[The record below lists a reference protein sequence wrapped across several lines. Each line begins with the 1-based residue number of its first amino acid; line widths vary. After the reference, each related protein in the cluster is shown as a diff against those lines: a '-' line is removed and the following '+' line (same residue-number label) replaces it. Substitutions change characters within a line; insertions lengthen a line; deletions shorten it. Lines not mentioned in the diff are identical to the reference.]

1 MHGAMLSNRVQCRG
15 IFSGTF
21 QCGADVP
28 LPPACNSG
36 LVAGV
41 GCNVFDEAAAGIEP
55 DLVAL
60 RRRNEHAHRLMS
72 QWEAEQLQRS

>member
-1 MHGAMLSNRVQCRG
+1 MHGAILSNRVEC
-15 IFSGTF
+15 SGT
-21 QCGADVP
+21 
-28 LPPACNSG
+28 PACNSG